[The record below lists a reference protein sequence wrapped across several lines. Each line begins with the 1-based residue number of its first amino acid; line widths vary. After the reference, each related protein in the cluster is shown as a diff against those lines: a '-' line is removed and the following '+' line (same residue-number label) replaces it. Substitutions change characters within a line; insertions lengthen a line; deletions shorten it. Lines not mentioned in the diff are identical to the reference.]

1 MQIPIGQIIDDK
13 YRIVSLIGEGGMGA
27 VYEGENIRI
36 NRRVAIKI
44 LHAAVAGN
52 KEAVQRFER
61 EAQAAGRIGNDHILE
76 VLDLGS
82 LPDGQHY
89 MVMEFLEGE
98 PLSARIRRLERLT
111 PEQAYPVIRQVLQGL
126 DAAHSVGIVHRDL
139 KPDNVFII
147 GEKYGQR
154 DFVKIIDFGV
164 SKFSV
169 LSDDMKMT
177 RTGAVV
183 GTPYYMA
190 PEQASGS
197 QTADARSD
205 VYAVGVILYECITG
219 HVPFDAA
226 TFNQLMFQIVL
237 SAPIP
242 AEQIVPNLDPAFATI
257 IGKAMAR
264 DPAHRFASC
273 SSLIQALDAWVT
285 HRTAVSVPPAGD
297 PYLLVPRPAGAPAER
312 MTAAGP
318 ARAFTPPAALPTP
331 AAGSSPQTRPVGVTP
346 PNAQPAPTGGATL
359 QSEPAPPGAPSASG
373 AFAGSGGIAPTPGS
387 WSSSGLS
394 IPKSRV
400 GLWIAAVVGLIM
412 VAAALFAWTQFRSG
426 PEASHAPADAS
437 PPSAEPGVEAR
448 PAAAPPAGSAE
459 PPTVTP
465 APADAG
471 MQTQVSAPSDASTA
485 GNARTP
491 PPTRPTSGAARV
503 PAGARPRTPSAPPAQ
518 PKPPAPRRRTPPDF
532 GY

>member
-1 MQIPIGQIIDDK
+1 MLIPIGHIIDGK
-13 YRIVSLIGEGGMGA
+13 YRIVRLIGEGGMGA
-27 VYEGENIRI
+27 VYEGENVRI
-36 NRRVAIKI
+36 NRRVAIKV
-44 LHAAVAGN
+44 LHTAIAGN

-89 MVMEFLEGE
+89 MVMEYLDGE

-111 PEQAYPVIRQVLQGL
+111 PEQAYPLIRQVLLGL

-139 KPDNVFII
+139 KPDNIFII
-147 GEKYGQR
+147 GEKYGQK

-169 LSDDMKMT
+169 LSEDMKMT

-197 QTADARSD
+197 QSADARSD

-242 AEQIVPNLDPAFATI
+242 AEQIVPDLDPAFATI
-257 IGKAMAR
+257 IAKAMAR
-264 DPAHRFASC
+264 DPAHRFGSC
-273 SSLIQALDAWVT
+273 VPLIEALDAWVA
-285 HRTAVSVPPAGD
+285 HRVAVSVPPLGD
-297 PYLLVPRPAGAPAER
+297 PYLLVPRPGGTPAGGDP
-312 MTAAGP
+312 AAGR
-318 ARAFTPPAALPTP
+318 AMAFTPTAALP
-331 AAGSSPQTRPVGVTP
+331 AGGAPQAWPGGVTP
-346 PNAQPAPTGGATL
+346 SPAHPVPTPPGGSTL
-359 QSEPAPPGAPSASG
+359 QSEPAPPGAPNASG
-373 AFAGSGGIAPTPGS
+373 AFAATGGRAPTPGS
-387 WSSSGLS
+387 WSASGVTV
-394 IPKSRV
+394 PKSRV
-400 GLWIAAVVGLIM
+400 GLWIAGVGALLVVGA
-412 VAAALFAWTQFRSG
+412 VLFAWTRFR
-426 PEASHAPADAS
+426 PQPDASRPADTRL
-437 PPSAEPGVEAR
+437 PSAQPATGAR
-448 PAAAPPAGSAE
+448 TAAANQPAGSAE
-459 PPTVTP
+459 SPSVTP
-465 APADAG
+465 VLSDAG
-471 MQTQVSAPSDASTA
+471 TDARVIEPSDASTA
-485 GNARTP
+485 GDAQAWSAE
-491 PPTRPTSGAARV
+491 RPATSAARV
-503 PAGARPRTPSAPPAQ
+503 PGGSHARTPRPAPARPPS
-518 PKPPAPRRRTPPDF
+518 PAPRQRTPPDF

>member
-13 YRIVSLIGEGGMGA
+13 YRIVRLIGEGGMGA

-76 VLDLGS
+76 VLDLGT

-89 MVMEFLEGE
+89 MVMEFLDGE
-98 PLSARIRRLERLT
+98 PLSARIRRFERLT
-111 PEQAYPVIRQVLQGL
+111 PEQAYPVIRQVLLGL

-147 GEKYGQR
+147 GEKYGQK

-197 QTADARSD
+197 QSADARSD

-242 AEQIVPNLDPAFATI
+242 AEQIVPDLDPAFGTI
-257 IGKAMAR
+257 ISKAMSR

-273 SSLIQALDAWVT
+273 KSLIEALDAWVT
-285 HRTAVSVPPAGD
+285 HRAAVSVPPVGD
-297 PYLLVPRPAGAPAER
+297 PYLLVPRPVGTSAESVE
-312 MTAAGP
+312 AAGP
-318 ARAFTPPAALPTP
+318 ARAITPPTALPTP
-331 AAGSSPQTRPVGVTP
+331 AAGSASQARPGGYTP
-346 PNAQPAPTGGATL
+346 PHARAASVGGETL
-359 QSEPAPPGAPSASG
+359 QSEPAPPRVANANPALGNTVARA
-373 AFAGSGGIAPTPGS
+373 GS
-387 WSSSGLS
+387 WSSSGVS
-394 IPKSRV
+394 VPKSRV
-400 GLWIAAVVGLIM
+400 GLWIAAAAAILV
-412 VAAALFAWTQFRSG
+412 VAAVLFAWTQFRAE
-426 PEASHAPADAS
+426 PVATPAAPDTSA
-437 PPSAEPGVEAR
+437 PSAEPSGEAR
-448 PAAAPPAGSAE
+448 SAAADQPAGSRG
-459 PPTVTP
+459 PPSVTP
-465 APADAG
+465 VPADAG
-471 MQTQVSAPSDASTA
+471 SQAQVSAPSEASTA
-485 GNARTP
+485 ADAESA
-491 PPTRPTSGAARV
+491 PPTRPATHAGRV
-503 PAGARPRTPSAPPAQ
+503 PAGTHARTPAPAPARP
-518 PKPPAPRRRTPPDF
+518 PRRAPGGRTPPDF